1 MKYLRQMIA
10 DFLRKLIKLDD
21 YIEDRVFTEIRDLAT
36 CIDNRAKDI
45 DELENELTEI
55 DKRLANNID
64 DTECNRADIDDR
76 PTFYDMES
84 QIEELVDD
92 ALLRSPYNESS
103 RIENLIERLDKL
115 ENFFARWED
124 FLKEDK

>member
-21 YIEDRVFTEIRDLAT
+21 YIEDRVFTEINNLGT
-36 CIDNRAKDI
+36 SIDNLSED
-45 DELENELTEI
+45 LQ
-55 DKRLANNID
+55 NNIEE
-64 DTECNRADIDDR
+64 TECHRTDLDDR

-103 RIENLIERLDKL
+103 RVKDLIERLEKL
-115 ENFFARWED
+115 E
-124 FLKEDK
+124 DK